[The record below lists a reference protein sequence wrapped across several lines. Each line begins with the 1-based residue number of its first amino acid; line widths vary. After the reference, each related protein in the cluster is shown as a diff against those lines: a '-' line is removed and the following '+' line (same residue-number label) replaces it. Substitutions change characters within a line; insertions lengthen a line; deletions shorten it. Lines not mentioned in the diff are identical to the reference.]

1 MPLFWPSS
9 TSTTG
14 ARRVTE
20 ARTRPLTDAGFGMV
34 VDGPLSPDAAA
45 GLRGLVDRSGA
56 VLVRRSGVSSVED
69 LHRRVEGTLGG
80 LLPYDDASTPR
91 TEVAPGVHT
100 ATEFPAELAIPP
112 HNEQAYSS
120 HAPRYLAFF
129 CDRPADAG
137 GSTHLVDSNRWHEEI
152 PASTRA
158 RFDTGGVTYVRNYYP
173 WLAPNWQTAFRTDD
187 PDVALQRCRADG
199 GEASWRPDGLR
210 TLHRRTATI
219 CHPETGDTVW
229 FNQAHLFHPARLD
242 DDTRVALRDL
252 YEPDALPRDA
262 RYGDGEPI
270 PDDEI
275 GEVLA
280 AAQRCTVDV
289 DLEAGDLLVLDN
301 LRVAHGRLP
310 FRGTR
315 RMYVTM
321 TGRWKVPT
329 DG

>member
-1 MPLFWPSS
+1 MAEP
-9 TSTTG
+9 
-14 ARRVTE
+14 
-20 ARTRPLTDAGFGMV
+20 RTHPLTDAAFGV
-34 VDGPLSPDAAA
+34 VLDGPLSPDAAA
-45 GLRGLVDRSGA
+45 GLRELVDRFGA
-56 VLVRRSGVSSVED
+56 VLVRRSGIASFED
-69 LHRRVEGTLGG
+69 LRRLVEGALGG

-91 TEVAPGVHT
+91 TEVVPGVHT

-120 HAPRYLAFF
+120 HAPRYVTFS
-129 CDRPADAG
+129 CDRPAEVG
-137 GSTHLVDSNRWHEEI
+137 GSTQLVDSHRWHEEI

-158 RFDTGGVTYVRNYYP
+158 RFDARGVTYVRNYYP
-173 WLAPNWQTAFRTDD
+173 WLMPSWQTAFRTDD
-187 PDVALQRCRADG
+187 PDAALQRCRADG
-199 GEASWRPDGLR
+199 AEADWQPDGLR
-210 TLHRRTATI
+210 TVHRRPATI
-219 CHPETGDTVW
+219 CHPTTGDTVW

-270 PDDEI
+270 PDEDIEQ
-275 GEVLA
+275 VLA
-280 AAQRCTVDV
+280 AAKRCAIDV

-301 LRVAHGRLP
+301 LRVAHGRLA

-321 TGRWKVPT
+321 TGRWKVPA